1 MHNEILLPIIEKQK
15 ILEANQRSVYQLLDL
30 FSKTADDKLKLYY
43 YTAKSHAI
51 LLPKKLCAMQE
62 N

>member
-51 LLPKKLCAMQE
+51 
-62 N
+62 